1 MSVEIPIHIFLKSVY
16 VSRVLQKNVLCVNI
30 IFVLANF
37 KTLTTKR
44 TKLKLTSI
52 VSQVMFFT
60 LSVTKLHILG
70 NGGNIISKTYFN
82 FINDTLWLVL
92 KKMWKSLWYW
102 RLLLRLRFLSTLV
115 KWVRNYLLLFLTPLT
130 NYDCNV
136 QVRFVMM
143 SIHEYPWRL
152 SLSYLNFFSNMIIYP
167 RNKWYMLQE
176 TELIKRRI
184 T

>member
-82 FINDTLWLVL
+82 FINDTL
-92 KKMWKSLWYW
+92 
-102 RLLLRLRFLSTLV
+102 
-115 KWVRNYLLLFLTPLT
+115 
-130 NYDCNV
+130 
-136 QVRFVMM
+136 
-143 SIHEYPWRL
+143 
-152 SLSYLNFFSNMIIYP
+152 
-167 RNKWYMLQE
+167 
-176 TELIKRRI
+176 
-184 T
+184 